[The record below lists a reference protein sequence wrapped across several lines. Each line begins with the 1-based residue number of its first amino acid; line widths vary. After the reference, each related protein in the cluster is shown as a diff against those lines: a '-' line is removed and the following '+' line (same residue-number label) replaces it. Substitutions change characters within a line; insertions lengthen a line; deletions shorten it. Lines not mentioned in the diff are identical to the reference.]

1 MTGLQ
6 LRARVESRDV
16 DLAVAAESGTVLAV
30 LGPNGAGKSTVLN
43 VIAGLLQPDDGRVEV
58 DGRVLTDTATGVVVP
73 PHRRAVALL
82 AQQPLLFPH
91 LSVLDN
97 VAFAPRSTGRGRSA
111 ARAAAWRQLAAVGAT
126 DLADR
131 KPHQLSGGQAQRVA
145 IARALAADPRLLL
158 LDEPLAA
165 LDVTAAPAVRSLL
178 RTVLKDAGRTALV
191 VTHDPLDA
199 LALAD
204 RAVVVDRGRIVEAG
218 TVRDVLSRPRSAFAA
233 RIAGLNLLAGTL
245 TADGVDTVVG
255 RVRGVPDDD
264 CVPGDPAVAVFTPAA
279 VAVYPDEP
287 HGSPRNSFA
296 VVVDEL
302 DVRGATVLV
311 RAAESGI
318 TAEVTTS
325 AAADLALAPGA
336 TVWFVVKAT
345 EVRIHAAR

>member
-1 MTGLQ
+1 MTGLR
-6 LRARVESRDV
+6 LRARVGSRDV
-16 DLAVAAESGTVLAV
+16 DLAVAVESGRVLAV
-30 LGPNGAGKSTVLN
+30 LGPNGAGKSTLLN
-43 VIAGLLQPDDGRVEV
+43 VIAGLLQPDDGRIEL
-58 DGRVLTDTATGVVVP
+58 DGCVLTDTAAGVAVP
-73 PHRRAVALL
+73 PHRRGVALL

-97 VAFAPRSTGRGRSA
+97 VAFAPRSAGRGRSA
-111 ARAAAWRQLAAVGAT
+111 ARAAALRQLAAVDAT
-126 DLADR
+126 ELADHR
-131 KPHQLSGGQAQRVA
+131 PHQLSGGQAQRVA

-158 LDEPLAA
+158 LDEPMAA

-178 RTVLKDAGRTALV
+178 RTVLRGPGRTALV

-204 RAVVVDRGRIVEAG
+204 RAVVLDDGRIVEEG

-233 RIAGLNLLAGTL
+233 RIAGLNLLAGTV
-245 TADGVDTVVG
+245 TADGLDTPVG
-255 RVRGVPDDD
+255 RVRGVLDDD
-264 CVPGDPAVAVFTPAA
+264 CAPGNSAVAVFTPAA
-279 VAVYPDEP
+279 VAVYPEEP

-296 VVVDEL
+296 VVVGEL
-302 DVRGATVLV
+302 EVHGATVLV
-311 RAAESGI
+311 RAAEPGI

-336 TVWFVVKAT
+336 TMWFVVKAT

>member
-1 MTGLQ
+1 MR
-6 LRARVESRDV
+6 LRARVGSRDV
-16 DLAVAAESGTVLAV
+16 DLAVAVESGRVLAV
-30 LGPNGAGKSTVLN
+30 LGPNGAGKSTLLN
-43 VIAGLLQPDDGRVEV
+43 VIAGLLQPDDGRIEL
-58 DGRVLTDTATGVVVP
+58 DGCVLTDTAAGVAVP
-73 PHRRAVALL
+73 PHRRGVALL

-97 VAFAPRSTGRGRSA
+97 VAFAPRSAGRGRSA
-111 ARAAAWRQLAAVGAT
+111 ARAAALRQLAAVDAT
-126 DLADR
+126 ELADR
-131 KPHQLSGGQAQRVA
+131 RPHQLSGGQAQRVA

-158 LDEPLAA
+158 LDEPMAA

-178 RTVLKDAGRTALV
+178 RTVLRGPGRTALV

-204 RAVVVDRGRIVEAG
+204 RAVVLDDGRIVEEG

-233 RIAGLNLLAGTL
+233 RIAGLNLLAGTVI
-245 TADGVDTVVG
+245 ADGLDTPVG
-255 RVRGVPDDD
+255 RVRGVLDDD
-264 CVPGDPAVAVFTPAA
+264 CAPGNSAVAVFTPAA
-279 VAVYPDEP
+279 VAVYPGEP

-296 VVVDEL
+296 VVVGEL
-302 DVRGATVLV
+302 EVHGATVLV

-336 TVWFVVKAT
+336 TMWFVVKAT

>member
-1 MTGLQ
+1 MTGLR
-6 LRARVESRDV
+6 LRARVGSRDV
-16 DLAVAAESGTVLAV
+16 DLAVAVESGRVLAV
-30 LGPNGAGKSTVLN
+30 LGPNGAGKSTLLN
-43 VIAGLLQPDDGRVEV
+43 VIAGLLQPDDGRIEL
-58 DGRVLTDTATGVVVP
+58 DGCVLTDTAAGVAVP
-73 PHRRAVALL
+73 PHRRGVALL

-97 VAFAPRSTGRGRSA
+97 VAFAPRSAGRGRSA
-111 ARAAAWRQLAAVGAT
+111 ARAAALRQLAAVDAT
-126 DLADR
+126 ELADR
-131 KPHQLSGGQAQRVA
+131 RPHQLSGGQAQRVA

-158 LDEPLAA
+158 LDEPMAA

-178 RTVLKDAGRTALV
+178 RTVLRGPGRTALV

-204 RAVVVDRGRIVEAG
+204 RAVVLDDGRIVEEG

-233 RIAGLNLLAGTL
+233 RIAGLNLLAGTV
-245 TADGVDTVVG
+245 TADGLDTPVG
-255 RVRGVPDDD
+255 RVRGVLDDD
-264 CVPGDPAVAVFTPAA
+264 CAPGNSAVAVFTPAA
-279 VAVYPDEP
+279 VAVYPGEP

-296 VVVDEL
+296 VVVGEL
-302 DVRGATVLV
+302 EVHGATVLV

-325 AAADLALAPGA
+325 AAADLALTPGA
-336 TVWFVVKAT
+336 TMWFVVKAT

>member
-1 MTGLQ
+1 MTGLR
-6 LRARVESRDV
+6 LRARVGSRDV
-16 DLAVAAESGTVLAV
+16 DLAVAVESGRVLAV
-30 LGPNGAGKSTVLN
+30 LGPNGAGKSTLLN
-43 VIAGLLQPDDGRVEV
+43 VIAGLLQPDDGRIEL
-58 DGRVLTDTATGVVVP
+58 DGCVLTDTAAGVAVP
-73 PHRRAVALL
+73 PHRRGVALL

-97 VAFAPRSTGRGRSA
+97 VAFAPHSAGRGRSA
-111 ARAAAWRQLAAVGAT
+111 ARAAALRQLAAVDAT
-126 DLADR
+126 ELADR
-131 KPHQLSGGQAQRVA
+131 RPHQLSGGQAQRVA
-145 IARALAADPRLLL
+145 IGRALAADPRLLL
-158 LDEPLAA
+158 LDEPMAA

-178 RTVLKDAGRTALV
+178 RTVLRGPGRTALV

-204 RAVVVDRGRIVEAG
+204 RAVVLDDGRIVEEG

-233 RIAGLNLLAGTL
+233 RIAGLNLLAGTV
-245 TADGVDTVVG
+245 TADGLDTPVG
-255 RVRGVPDDD
+255 RVRGVLDDD
-264 CVPGDPAVAVFTPAA
+264 CAPGNSAVSVFTPAA
-279 VAVYPDEP
+279 VAVYPGEP

-296 VVVDEL
+296 VVVGEL
-302 DVRGATVLV
+302 EVHGATVLV

-336 TVWFVVKAT
+336 TMWFVVKAT

>member
-1 MTGLQ
+1 MTGLR
-6 LRARVESRDV
+6 LRARVGSRDV
-16 DLAVAAESGTVLAV
+16 DLAVAVESGRVLAV
-30 LGPNGAGKSTVLN
+30 LGPNGAGKSTLLN
-43 VIAGLLQPDDGRVEV
+43 VIAGLLQPDDGRIEL
-58 DGRVLTDTATGVVVP
+58 DGCVLTDTAAGVAVP
-73 PHRRAVALL
+73 PHRRGVALL

-97 VAFAPRSTGRGRSA
+97 VAFAPRSAGRARSA
-111 ARAAAWRQLAAVGAT
+111 ARAAALRQLAAVDAT
-126 DLADR
+126 ELADR
-131 KPHQLSGGQAQRVA
+131 RPHQLSGGQAQRVA

-158 LDEPLAA
+158 LDEPMAA

-178 RTVLKDAGRTALV
+178 RTVLRGPGRTALV

-204 RAVVVDRGRIVEAG
+204 RAVVLDDGRIVEEG

-233 RIAGLNLLAGTL
+233 RIAGLNLLAGTVI
-245 TADGVDTVVG
+245 ADGLDTPVG
-255 RVRGVPDDD
+255 RVRGVLDDD
-264 CVPGDPAVAVFTPAA
+264 CAPGNSAVAVFTPAA
-279 VAVYPDEP
+279 VAVYPGEP

-296 VVVDEL
+296 VVVGEL
-302 DVRGATVLV
+302 EVHGATVLV

-336 TVWFVVKAT
+336 TMWFVVKAT